1 VAAPIGDEAMRTF
14 IVVAPDG
21 RKVRV
26 SFPSEFEAEANAEA
40 MRKAGMTIIRLYWSR
55 TLQRYVALP
64 EN

>member
-1 VAAPIGDEAMRTF
+1 MRTF

-26 SFPSEFEAEANAEA
+26 SFAGEFEAEANAEA
-40 MRKAGMTIIRLYWSR
+40 MRKAGMKIIPLYWSR
-55 TLQRYVALP
+55 CLQRYVARP

>member
-1 VAAPIGDEAMRTF
+1 MRTF

-26 SFPSEFEAEANAEA
+26 SFPGEFEAEANAEA
-40 MRKAGMTIIRLYWSR
+40 MRKAGMTIIPLYWSR
-55 TLQRYVALP
+55 CLQRYVARP